1 MIEGLASLLRE
12 SRVGWWDLLDI
23 AIVSLLIYELLK
35 LLHRTHAV
43 QILIGGVLIMLLYY
57 AAQFTPLQTLNW
69 LIGDMFGYAV
79 FAVIVLFQGDI
90 RRALARLGRAPFFR
104 YVNRPAAIDQAIEE
118 VVDALRSLAE
128 QKIGA
133 IVAIERA
140 IGLRNYVESGIPL
153 DARVSRDLLVTVFQ
167 PDSPMHDGAVLI
179 QHDRIAAAACFL
191 PLNVDTPVARNLGTR
206 HRAAVGLTEE
216 TDAVVL
222 VVSEETGLVSLIVDA
237 QIEPDLEPE
246 RLRYRIEA
254 LMQPWSFG
262 RKRAGRGGAE
272 S

>member
-35 LLHRTHAV
+35 LLRRTHAV
-43 QILIGGVLIMLLYY
+43 QILIGGGLIVLLWY
-57 AAQFTPLQTLNW
+57 AAQFTPLPTLNW

-104 YVNRPAAIDQAIEE
+104 YANRLAPIDETIEQ
-118 VVDALRSLAE
+118 VVAALRTLAE
-128 QKIGA
+128 KKTGA
-133 IVAIERA
+133 ILAIERA
-140 IGLRNYVESGIPL
+140 SGLRHYVESGIPL
-153 DARVSRDLLVTVFQ
+153 DARVSHDLLVSVFQ
-167 PDSPMHDGAVLI
+167 PGSPMHDGAVII
-179 QHDRIAAAACFL
+179 QQDRIAAASCFF
-191 PLNVDTPVARNLGTR
+191 PASIDTPLARNLGTR
-206 HRAAVGLTEE
+206 HRAAVGLSDE
-216 TDAVVL
+216 TDAIVL
-222 VVSEETGLVSLIVDA
+222 VVSEETGLVSLVVDG
-237 QIEPDLEPE
+237 QLEPDLEPE

-254 LMQPWSFG
+254 LMQPWPFG
-262 RKRAGRGGAE
+262 GGRDGADRAA